1 MCIRDSSDRN
11 DPRYSEIEGR
21 DGTNGGATL
30 MFSPNQ
36 NQTLELGWQGGH
48 EDRQYQ
54 DVSSSG
60 TGYTNT
66 YQLTRSHAW
75 AKWKGNFKP
84 LSVQLQTYRSAIDIE
99 NSRSNGVT
107 PTRPQYLR
115 DQVVDGL
122 MQCCLLY
129 TSQSGCHRH

>member
-1 MCIRDSSDRN
+1 MCIRDRLNATHQHISPVSDRN

-36 NQTLELGWQGGH
+36 NQTLELGWQGGR

-54 DVSSSG
+54 DVSYSG

-66 YQLTRSHAW
+66 
-75 AKWKGNFKP
+75 
-84 LSVQLQTYRSAIDIE
+84 
-99 NSRSNGVT
+99 
-107 PTRPQYLR
+107 
-115 DQVVDGL
+115 
-122 MQCCLLY
+122 CLLY
-129 TSQSGCHRH
+129 TSRCV